1 MILVHVQLTRV
12 CFLEHWFIF
21 LSYQFY
27 IYIFFS
33 RLSKFKFHRF
43 DVRVVSNL
51 FLKEQLQF
59 RDCTRDMLQIYFI
72 NITYNCW
79 NSIAW
84 RYVIILISF
93 PAIKIRMKKR
103 CASVSC
109 ISPETEAIA
118 LSSERAARFED
129 LETDTSWNWIRTS
142 PQAVFHMLCFAAGD
156 QRNRLVKIANWKI
169 WRNHT
174 GAARGSDYYSKV
186 SARILLTAARVRGKH
201 LNDSYI
207 SR

>member
-79 NSIAW
+79 NSIACDYPHFFPGHKNPHEETLRLCILHLARDGSNRTFKRARSSFRRSRD
-84 RYVIILISF
+84 RYVLELD
-93 PAIKIRMKKR
+93 PNV
-103 CASVSC
+103 ASSGVPHVMFRRRRS
-109 ISPETEAIA
+109 T
-118 LSSERAARFED
+118 
-129 LETDTSWNWIRTS
+129 
-142 PQAVFHMLCFAAGD
+142 
-156 QRNRLVKIANWKI
+156 
-169 WRNHT
+169 
-174 GAARGSDYYSKV
+174 
-186 SARILLTAARVRGKH
+186 
-201 LNDSYI
+201 
-207 SR
+207 